1 MALLCQPQSCT
12 RCPLATAAWAGRR
25 QPRARPPSPSEAALY
40 TPTAPLSTNSAG
52 EIALPLPCIT
62 KEQKERATKKPG
74 LEEVINM
81 FRDDSFK
88 EPESA
93 RQS

>member
-1 MALLCQPQSCT
+1 MPT
-12 RCPLATAAWAGRR
+12 
-25 QPRARPPSPSEAALY
+25 SPSEALLF
-40 TPTAPLSTNSAG
+40 TLTAPLSTNSDG
-52 EIALPLPCIT
+52 KITLPLPCII
-62 KEQKERATKKPG
+62 KEQKERGTKKPG
-74 LEEVINM
+74 REQVINM